1 MSTFWHRTRQ
11 SNGFTST
18 VSQGHFL
25 GAHVCHLRTME
36 DESDYISIIF
46 AINALSSADCEFGCS
61 LVICLFSWG
70 GSSSDFSSV
79 PENS

>member
-1 MSTFWHRTRQ
+1 
-11 SNGFTST
+11 
-18 VSQGHFL
+18 
-25 GAHVCHLRTME
+25 ME